1 MAWIDP
7 KAEVGIDEVG
17 AAGDEVGNEAE
28 REINF
33 FESLNRDEA
42 ALIEE
47 RGRADRERVEEES
60 GGKGSE
66 EDEKVALE
74 FSGGGW
80 LVHN

>member
-7 KAEVGIDEVG
+7 EAEVGIDEVG
-17 AAGDEVGNEAE
+17 AAGDE

-42 ALIEE
+42 ALVEE

-60 GGKGSE
+60 GEKGSE

-80 LVHN
+80 LVHS